1 MVGAGVILLLVSPIF
16 AITSLAIWRFDRGP
30 VFFRQQRVGRGGELF
45 GVLKFRSM
53 VVNADQLVV
62 DLAQQNKHDEDHVLF
77 KMENDPRVTPPGRV
91 IRRYSIDELPQLVN
105 VLRGE
110 MSLVGPRPPLP
121 SEVEQ
126 YTEDVRRRLAVRPGM
141 TGLWQVSGRS
151 DLSWEDSVRL
161 DLYYVDNWS
170 MVQDLAI
177 LLKTVRA
184 VVSSRGAY

>member
-1 MVGAGVILLLVSPIF
+1 M
-16 AITSLAIWRFDRGP
+16 TR
-30 VFFRQQRVGRGGELF
+30 
-45 GVLKFRSM
+45 
-53 VVNADQLVV
+53 
-62 DLAQQNKHDEDHVLF
+62 
-77 KMENDPRVTPPGRV
+77 PGRV
-91 IRRYSIDELPQLVN
+91 IRRFSLDEMPQFLN

-121 SEVEQ
+121 GEVER
-126 YTEDVRRRLAVRPGM
+126 YSDDVRRRLAVRPGM

-170 MVQDLAI
+170 IVQDLAI
-177 LLKTVRA
+177 LARTMLA